1 MMKNIVN
8 LENTSNT
15 PWVSVLILTWNE
27 ALHIERSIKSAQ
39 QLTPYVFVVD
49 SYSTD
54 ATVEIAKNIGAS
66 VTTGNFDN
74 FAGKLNWSLDNIN
87 FPTPWVARLDA
98 DEIFTDDL
106 LANLQ
111 SAIIKADP
119 NVNGFYLRRQLW
131 FMGRWIKHGGM
142 FPTFS
147 MRIWRKGCAHSEVR
161 ELDEHMIL
169 SSGVAVTLDL
179 DIIDNPLTDLAA
191 WINKHNGYSMLEV
204 HSFFSRK
211 NQSISDLILPCFWGN
226 RVERMR
232 WIKLKIFYRLPL
244 FVRPLLYFFYRYFFR
259 LGFMDGREGFLFHFM
274 HGLWYRI
281 LVDGKIFEQ
290 MGKI

>member
-1 MMKNIVN
+1 MKDIVD
-8 LENTSNT
+8 LENTTNP

-27 ALHIERSIKSAQ
+27 ALHIERSIKSAL

-54 ATVEIAKNIGAS
+54 TTIEIAKNLCAT
-66 VTTGNFDN
+66 VTTGNFDS
-74 FAGKLNWSLDNIN
+74 FADKLNWCVDNIN
-87 FPTPWVARLDA
+87 FPTPWVVRLDA

-111 SAIIKADP
+111 NNVVKAHPD
-119 NVNGFYLRRQLW
+119 VNGFYLRRQLW

-147 MRIWRKGCAHSEVR
+147 MRLWRKGCVHSEVR
-161 ELDEHMIL
+161 DLDEHMLL
-169 SSGVAVTLDL
+169 SSGVADTLHL
-179 DIIDNPLTDLAA
+179 DIIDNPLSDLAT
-191 WINKHNGYSMLEV
+191 WINKHNRYSMLEAQ
-204 HSFFSRK
+204 SFFSLQ
-211 NQSISDLILPCFWGN
+211 NQTIPELIIPRLWGN
-226 RVERMR
+226 NVERKR
-232 WIKLKIFYRLPL
+232 WLKLKIFYRLPL
-244 FVRPLLYFFYRYFFR
+244 FVRPLLYFFYRYIFR
-259 LGFMDGREGFLFHFM
+259 LGFLDGKEGFLFHFM

-290 MGKI
+290 RKKV